1 MSNEVM
7 VVMEIKDDAITT
19 TSKIAITVA
28 SQVAKAKDLKLTALL
43 LGENTDQYTGELFQL
58 GVQHVYLV
66 KHAELNHYRTLPH
79 AKAVADVITQK
90 DPTIVIFGGSSTGN
104 DLAPRVAAKL
114 QRGLVTQV
122 LEASWNDDSKLIVKK
137 AWYQD
142 KLMATFEYASDPPY
156 IMATSPLA
164 ASAPEPQEGLEGTT
178 EEIQV
183 SFSENDLVEE
193 IVGFHLHKKEVDISN
208 AKLIVSA
215 GRGAGSPDGLKK
227 VFELAEILGGEVG
240 ASRAIVDAGWISYD
254 HEVGQ
259 TGATVAPDIYM
270 ACGISGAIQHIAGMK
285 KSKKVIV
292 INTDPEAPFWDY
304 AHYGIV
310 GDMHKIIPILIDRFK
325 KK

>member
-1 MSNEVM
+1 MSDEVM
-7 VVMEIKDDAITT
+7 VVIEIQNETITT
-19 TSKIAITVA
+19 SSKIAI
-28 SQVAKAKDLKLTALL
+28 SVAKQLSKEKNIRLTAILM
-43 LGENTDQYTGELFQL
+43 GEKADTHAKEVFAFGIE
-58 GVQHVYLV
+58 HAYLV
-66 KHAELNHYRTLPH
+66 KHPELNNYRTLPYT
-79 AKAVADVITQK
+79 KAVTEVINQK
-90 DPTIVIFGGSSTGN
+90 SPTVVIFGGSSTGN
-104 DLAPRVAAKL
+104 DLAPRVAARLKK
-114 QRGLVTQV
+114 GLTTHV
-122 LEASWNDDSKLIVKK
+122 LEASWNGDKLAVKK

-142 KLMATFEYASDPPY
+142 KLMATFEYTQEPPFL
-156 IMATSPLA
+156 MATSPLA
-164 ASAPEPQEGLEGTT
+164 AAAPEPQEGLEGTT
-178 EEIQV
+178 EELQV
-183 SFSENDLVEE
+183 ELNENDLVEE

-259 TGATVAPDIYM
+259 TGATVAPDVYI

-285 KSKKVIV
+285 KSKNIIV

-310 GDMHKIIPILIDRFK
+310 GDMHKIIPILIKKFK
-325 KK
+325 KD